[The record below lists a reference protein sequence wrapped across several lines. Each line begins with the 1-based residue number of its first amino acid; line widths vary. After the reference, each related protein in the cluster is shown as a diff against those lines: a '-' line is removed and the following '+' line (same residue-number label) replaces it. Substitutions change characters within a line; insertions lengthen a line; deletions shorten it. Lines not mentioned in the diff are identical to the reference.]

1 MAAEWFPVD
10 VSLDT
15 KPEVQELVDL
25 TGEPVEVIVFRLLK
39 LWGWVQLNTADG
51 RFRSTPARL
60 GRICGGDAPF
70 WEAVATVG
78 WILFDGETAQI
89 PKWEERFGGAAKR
102 RAQKNSRQSK
112 WRRSGGACVDA
123 HEAQQRLQERL
134 ACASTEQDITGQDR
148 TEEEIQP
155 AAPVATS
162 EPPKRRTR
170 SQPQSAVSWNADAG
184 WQGITDA
191 DRQEWATAFPGAVI
205 DQELA
210 KATSWLKANPSR
222 AGRRNWRAFVVRWL
236 GKCQERG
243 GTNRTPSVRP
253 DERPPPTTQ
262 AHRRF
267 FRSDSQKNM
276 TDAEHAAW
284 RRDQRQGGIVAALA
298 GSVKLQDEVSQ

>member
-1 MAAEWFPVD
+1 VAAEWFPVD

-70 WEAVATVG
+70 WQAVATVG

-102 RAQKNSRQSK
+102 RALKNSRQSK
-112 WRRSGGACVDA
+112 WRRSGGADVDA

-134 ACASTEQDITGQDR
+134 TCASTEQDITGQDI
-148 TEEEIQP
+148 TQEEIQP

-170 SQPQSAVSWNADAG
+170 SQPHSAVSWNADAG

-191 DRQEWATAFPGAVI
+191 DRQEWRQAYPACDLTA
-205 DQELA
+205 ELA
-210 KATSWLKANPSR
+210 KATSWLKANPTKAHKS
-222 AGRRNWRAFVVRWL
+222 NWRRFVVSWL
-236 GKCQERG
+236 TRSQDRG
-243 GTNRTPSVRP
+243 GTNRTPGVRP
-253 DERPPPTTQ
+253 DERPPAKSWDERPSYRAEFQ
-262 AHRRF
+262 
-267 FRSDSQKNM
+267 RSM
-276 TDAEHAAW
+276 TDAEY
-284 RRDQRQGGIVAALA
+284 RRAKQGKGGAVAALA
-298 GSVKLQDEVSQ
+298 SSVKLTEEVTQ

>member
-70 WEAVATVG
+70 WEAVAAVG
-78 WILFDGETAQI
+78 WIVFDGEVAQI

-102 RAQKNSRQSK
+102 RALKNSRQSK
-112 WRRSGGACVDA
+112 WRRSGGADVDA
-123 HEAQQRLQERL
+123 HEAQVRLHERL

-162 EPPKRRTR
+162 VPKRKR

-191 DRQEWATAFPGAVI
+191 DRQEWRQAYPACDLTA
-205 DQELA
+205 ELA
-210 KATSWLKANPSR
+210 KATSWLKANPTR
-222 AGRRNWRAFVVRWL
+222 AHKSNWRKFVVGWL
-236 GKCQERG
+236 TRSQDRG
-243 GTNRTPSVRP
+243 GTNRTPGARP
-253 DERPPPTTQ
+253 DERPPAKAWEDRPSYRAEFQ
-262 AHRRF
+262 
-267 FRSDSQKNM
+267 RSM
-276 TDAEHAAW
+276 TDAEY
-284 RRDQRQGGIVAALA
+284 RQAKQGKGGTVAALA
-298 GSVKLQDEVSQ
+298 SSVRLKEEVTQ

>member
-60 GRICGGDAPF
+60 GRICGGESSF
-70 WEAVATVG
+70 WEAVASVG
-78 WILFDGETAQI
+78 WIVFDGETAQI

-102 RAQKNSRQSK
+102 RALKNRRQDK
-112 WRRSGGACVDA
+112 WRRTGGADVDA
-123 HEAQQRLQERL
+123 REAQVRLQARL
-134 ACASTEQDITGQDR
+134 PQDITGQDI
-148 TEEEIQP
+148 TEEDIQ

-162 EPPKRRTR
+162 DPPKRRKR
-170 SQPQSAVSWNADAG
+170 SQPPDAVSWSAGAG

-191 DRQEWATAFPGAVI
+191 DRSEWSKAFPGAVL

-210 KATSWLKANPSR
+210 KATAWLHANPER
-222 AGRRNWRAFVVRWL
+222 AGKRKWRAFIVRWL
-236 GKCQERG
+236 GKCQDSG
-243 GTNRTPSVRP
+243 GTNRTPRNRP
-253 DERPPPTTQ
+253 EEKPPP
-262 AHRRF
+262 
-267 FRSDSQKNM
+267 KV
-276 TDAEHAAW
+276 W
-284 RRDQRQGGIVAALA
+284 RDQYQAAPYRRPREVAALA
-298 GSVKLQDEVSQ
+298 EGLKLKEENT

>member
-70 WEAVATVG
+70 WEAVAVVG
-78 WILFDGETAQI
+78 WIVFDGEVAQI

-102 RAQKNSRQSK
+102 RALKNSRQSK
-112 WRRSGGACVDA
+112 WRRSGGADVDA
-123 HEAQQRLQERL
+123 HEAQVRLHERL

-155 AAPVATS
+155 AAQVATS
-162 EPPKRRTR
+162 VPKRKR
-170 SQPQSAVSWNADAG
+170 SQPHSAVSWNADAG

-191 DRQEWATAFPGAVI
+191 DRQEWRQAYPACDLTA
-205 DQELA
+205 ELA
-210 KATSWLKANPSR
+210 KATSWLKANPTR
-222 AGRRNWRAFVVRWL
+222 AHKSNWRKFVVGWL
-236 GKCQERG
+236 TRSQDRG
-243 GTNRTPSVRP
+243 GTNRTPGARP
-253 DERPPPTTQ
+253 DERPPAKAWEDRPSYRAEFQ
-262 AHRRF
+262 
-267 FRSDSQKNM
+267 RSM
-276 TDAEHAAW
+276 TDAEY
-284 RRDQRQGGIVAALA
+284 RQAKQGNGGTVAALA
-298 GSVKLQDEVSQ
+298 SSVRLKEEVTQ

>member
-25 TGEPVEVIVFRLLK
+25 TNEPVEVIVFRLLK

-70 WEAVATVG
+70 WESVAAVG
-78 WILFDGETAQI
+78 WIVFDGEVAQI

-102 RAQKNSRQSK
+102 RALKNSRQSK
-112 WRRSGGACVDA
+112 WRRSGGADVDA
-123 HEAQQRLQERL
+123 HEAQVRLHERL

-162 EPPKRRTR
+162 VPKRKR
-170 SQPQSAVSWNADAG
+170 SQPHSAVSWNADAG

-191 DRQEWATAFPGAVI
+191 DRQEWRQAYPACDLTA
-205 DQELA
+205 ELA
-210 KATSWLKANPSR
+210 KATSWLKANPTR
-222 AGRRNWRAFVVRWL
+222 AHKSNWRKFVVGWL
-236 GKCQERG
+236 TRSQDRG
-243 GTNRTPSVRP
+243 GTNRTPGARP
-253 DERPPPTTQ
+253 DERPPAKAWEDRPSYRAEFQ
-262 AHRRF
+262 
-267 FRSDSQKNM
+267 RSM
-276 TDAEHAAW
+276 TDAEY
-284 RRDQRQGGIVAALA
+284 RQAKQGKGGTVAALA
-298 GSVKLQDEVSQ
+298 SSVRLKEEVTQ

>member
-70 WEAVATVG
+70 WEAVAAVG
-78 WILFDGETAQI
+78 WIVFDGEVAQI

-102 RAQKNSRQSK
+102 RALKNSRQSK
-112 WRRSGGACVDA
+112 WRRSGGADVDA
-123 HEAQQRLQERL
+123 HEAQVRLHERL

-155 AAPVATS
+155 AAQVATS
-162 EPPKRRTR
+162 VPKRKR

-191 DRQEWATAFPGAVI
+191 DRQEWRQAYPACDLTA
-205 DQELA
+205 ELA
-210 KATSWLKANPSR
+210 KATSWLKANPTR
-222 AGRRNWRAFVVRWL
+222 AHKSNWRKFVVGWL
-236 GKCQERG
+236 TRSQDRG
-243 GTNRTPSVRP
+243 GTNRTPGARP
-253 DERPPPTTQ
+253 DERPPAKAWEDRPSYRAEFQ
-262 AHRRF
+262 
-267 FRSDSQKNM
+267 RSM
-276 TDAEHAAW
+276 TDAEY
-284 RRDQRQGGIVAALA
+284 RQAKQGKGGTVAALA
-298 GSVKLQDEVSQ
+298 SSVRLKEEVTQ